1 MNKIFS
7 LKDAEKS
14 PEEAKKD
21 AVPEISFAEYAA
33 MSRKDMPKFEKT
45 TLENTKKCLL
55 TSQPTK
61 EELEKWQK
69 AEGQEVVLQR
79 YPKINF
85 SKEQVEI
92 KTFCPSC
99 KPRHWETKCK

>member
-1 MNKIFS
+1 M
-7 LKDAEKS
+7 KDAEKP
-14 PEEAKKD
+14 PEAIKKD
-21 AVPEISFAEYAA
+21 PVADLSFSELAT
-33 MSRKDMPKFEKT
+33 MSRKDMTKFEKV

-55 TSQPTK
+55 TSQPTG
-61 EELEKWQK
+61 EELDKWQK
-69 AEGQEVVLQR
+69 AEGQQVVVHR

-85 SKEQVEI
+85 SKEPVEI